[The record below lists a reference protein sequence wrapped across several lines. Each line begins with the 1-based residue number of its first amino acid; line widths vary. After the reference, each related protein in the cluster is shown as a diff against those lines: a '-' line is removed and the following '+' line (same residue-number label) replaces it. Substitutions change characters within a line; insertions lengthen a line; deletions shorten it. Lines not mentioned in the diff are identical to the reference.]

1 MTLARAHN
9 RDTVP
14 LKGQVLISHINKMN
28 TSQRLQWM
36 NLPVKIMTD
45 PRTLIYLWKSG
56 SLSSRLTQVA
66 CLGDS
71 FPSFTISP
79 LSPVPTVRAGCTG
92 VCSRHSQIFS
102 HRSKAM
108 ETRAGNLRSA
118 MFWRLSWPFTYEI
131 SSCKQVV
138 RSCFVQRECFKEH
151 GKWFF
156 QFRDSSGARSPWK
169 SAEIVTFEIT

>member
-1 MTLARAHN
+1 MKVWLTF
-9 RDTVP
+9 
-14 LKGQVLISHINKMN
+14 
-28 TSQRLQWM
+28 
-36 NLPVKIMTD
+36 VKTD
-45 PRTLIYLWKSG
+45 PSCMSG
-56 SLSSRLTQVA
+56 SLRGRRLKGKGKGVCAGHAGYMSGGTP
-66 CLGDS
+66 

-118 MFWRLSWPFTYEI
+118 MFWRLSWPFTYEF

-156 QFRDSSGARSPWK
+156 QFRDSSGARSP
-169 SAEIVTFEIT
+169 